1 MKKRDIIETI
11 LEVGT
16 FIFFAAL
23 IIVVLLQVFTRF
35 LFPDK
40 SFVWTEEASR
50 FCFIYAVAFAAP
62 LAMKKQEYVNVD
74 IVLTKLSKG
83 ARRALELTIRI
94 INVILFSIVFFQAI
108 KFAKL
113 GIGQTSATM
122 RIPMYISYSSIAIMT
137 FFITFYAVHDL
148 MRFISGLKKKEVI

>member
-1 MKKRDIIETI
+1 MKKRDIVETI

-16 FIFFAAL
+16 FLFFTAL
-23 IIVVLLQVFTRF
+23 IIIVLLQVFTRF

-74 IVLTKLSKG
+74 IVLNALPKG
-83 ARRALELTIRI
+83 ARRVLELMIYI
-94 INVILFSIVFFQAI
+94 INVVLFSIVFVQAI

-122 RIPMYISYSSIAIMT
+122 KIPMYISYSSIAIMT
-137 FFITFYAVHDL
+137 FFIVFYALHNL
-148 MRFISGLKKKEVI
+148 MRFISSSKKEVI